1 MHTPSRTFVAAALL
15 LVPAA
20 FAQSTT
26 KLSASAGGTNG
37 NGPSALGTSP
47 DTLSPDGRFAVFA
60 SNSSNLVAGDT
71 NVLLDVFLRDTV
83 AGTIERTSVASGGL
97 ETNADSLSPA
107 VSDDGRFI
115 AFQSLATNLAAGD
128 FNSTWDVFVHD
139 RQTGVTTIVSVANS
153 GAIGNGASTSP
164 SISADGTLIAFESDA
179 TNLAVSDPNGATDV
193 FVRNLTTNST
203 RMVSRVPG
211 GALGNAASKAPAL
224 SGDGHFVAF
233 ESLAT
238 NLAPGATAAFSK
250 ILVIDLSAGGP
261 QLASVNSLGLAA
273 DAASTQPSISSNG
286 NRIAFMSTASNL
298 ATVPA
303 TTNNAFLRDRTAG
316 TTTLVNALPNGTV
329 ANGATSA
336 VRLADNGAFAALRS
350 TATNLTP
357 GHSGP
362 TSDAFV
368 VDLATGLSL
377 RASVPLTV
385 PGEPNGA
392 GIQAIGGVSSDGRF
406 TTFQSASTNLLA
418 GEPGDTIVDIYLR
431 NSLTTWYRD
440 IDADTYGN
448 TADSLAVLFPPSA
461 GYSLVP
467 GDCNDSNPA
476 VNPGAIETCNGID
489 DDCDGLS
496 DELAWNSYCSAG
508 ISGAGCVPT
517 ISASGFPSASGTSGF
532 TVQAAGVPGDK
543 QAVLIYGL
551 GQAATAYA
559 FGSTSTICVAP
570 PRARSINKPTGGTAG
585 QCNGSYSLDWLA
597 FMAANPGALGQPIQ
611 LGQTFYSQV
620 WYRDSGVPLNSNLT
634 AGVAFTLC
642 P

>member
-1 MHTPSRTFVAAALL
+1 MPTSSRTLVAAALL
-15 LVPAA
+15 LVPTAL
-20 FAQSTT
+20 AQSTT
-26 KLSASAGGTNG
+26 KLSASASGTNG

-60 SNSSNLVAGDT
+60 SNSSNLITGDT
-71 NVLLDVFLRDTV
+71 NLLLDIFLRDTV
-83 AGTIERTSVASGGL
+83 AGTVARASVATGGL
-97 ETNADSLSPA
+97 ESNADSLSPA

-115 AFQSLATNLAAGD
+115 AFQSQATNLAAGD
-128 FNSTWDVFVHD
+128 FNGTWDVFVHD
-139 RQTGVTTIVSVANS
+139 RQTGLTTIVSVANT

-164 SISADGTLIAFESDA
+164 SISGDGTLIAFESDA
-179 TNLAVSDPNGATDV
+179 TNLAVSDPNLATDV
-193 FVRNLTTNST
+193 FVRNLATSTT
-203 RMVSRVPG
+203 RMVSRIPG

-224 SGDGHFVAF
+224 SGDGRFVAF

-261 QLASVNSLGLAA
+261 QLASINAVGLAA
-273 DAASTQPSISSNG
+273 DAAATQPSISADG
-286 NRIAFMSTASNL
+286 NRIAFMSSASNL
-298 ATVPA
+298 APVSQTV
-303 TTNNAFLRDRTAG
+303 NNAFLRDRSAG
-316 TTTLVNALPNGTV
+316 TTTLVNALPGGTP
-329 ANGATSA
+329 ANGATTA
-336 VRLADNGAFAALRS
+336 VRLADSGAFAALLS
-350 TATNLTP
+350 TASNLTP
-357 GHSGP
+357 GHSG
-362 TSDAFV
+362 SIVDAFV

-377 RASVPLTV
+377 RASVPVTV

-392 GIQAIGGVSSDGRF
+392 GIQAIGGISSDGRF
-406 TTFQSASTNLLA
+406 TIFQSASTNLLA
-418 GEPGDTIVDIYLR
+418 GDPSDTIVDIYLR

-467 GDCNDSNPA
+467 GDCNDTNPA
-476 VNPGAIETCNGID
+476 VNPGAIETCNGVD
-489 DDCDGLS
+489 DDCDGS
-496 DELAWNSYCSAG
+496 VDELAWNSYCTAGPSSAG
-508 ISGAGCVPT
+508 CTPT
-517 ISASGFPSASGTSGF
+517 ITATGFPSASGTSGF
-532 TVQAAGVPGDK
+532 HVQAAGLPGNK
-543 QAVLIYGL
+543 QAVLVYGL
-551 GQAATAYA
+551 SPTAVVYA

-570 PRARSINKPTGGTAG
+570 PRARTVSQPTSGAAG

-597 FMAANPGALGQPIQ
+597 YMAANPGALGQPIQ

>member
-1 MHTPSRTFVAAALL
+1 MHNPFRTFVAAALL
-15 LVPAA
+15 LAPAA
-20 FAQSTT
+20 LAQSTT
-26 KLSASAGGTNG
+26 KLSASASGTNG

-60 SNSSNLVAGDT
+60 SNSSNLVTADT
-71 NVLLDVFLRDTV
+71 NLLLDVFLRDTV
-83 AGTIERTSVASGGL
+83 TGTVTRASVASGGL

-115 AFQSLATNLAAGD
+115 AFQSLASNLASGD

-139 RQTGVTTIVSVANS
+139 RQTGLTTIVSVANS
-153 GAIGNGASTSP
+153 GAIGNGASTNP
-164 SISADGTLIAFESDA
+164 SISGDGTLIAFASDA

-224 SGDGHFVAF
+224 SGDGRYVAF

-250 ILVIDLSAGGP
+250 ILVIDLNAGGP

-273 DAASTQPSISSNG
+273 DAGSTQPSLSSDG
-286 NRIAFMSTASNL
+286 SRIAFMSTASNL

-303 TTNNAFLRDRTAG
+303 ATNNAFLRDRTAG
-316 TTTLVNALPNGTV
+316 TTTLVNALPNGTP

-336 VRLADNGAFAALRS
+336 VRLADNGAFAVLLS
-350 TATNLTP
+350 TSSNLTP
-357 GHSGP
+357 GHSG
-362 TSDAFV
+362 TVADAFV
-368 VDLATGLSL
+368 VDLTTGLSL

-385 PGEPNGA
+385 PGEPNGT
-392 GIQAIGGVSSDGRF
+392 GIQSVGGVSDDGRLA
-406 TTFQSASTNLLA
+406 TFQSASTNLLV
-418 GEPGDTIVDIYLR
+418 GDPNDSVGDVYLR
-431 NSLTTWYRD
+431 DSLTNWYRD
-440 IDADTYGN
+440 VDGDTWGN
-448 TADSLAVLFPPSA
+448 SADSLAVIFPPTA

-476 VNPGAIETCNGID
+476 VNPGAVETCNGVD
-489 DDCDGLS
+489 DDCDGS
-496 DELAWNSYCSAG
+496 TDELAWSSYCAAG
-508 ISGAGCVPT
+508 TSVAGCLPT
-517 ISASGFPSASGTSGF
+517 ITATGFPSAANASGF
-532 TVQAAGVPGDK
+532 FLQASGLPGGK
-543 QAVLIYGL
+543 QAIAVYGL
-551 GQAATAYA
+551 APTAVAYA
-559 FGSTSTICVAP
+559 FGSTSTICVAS
-570 PRARSINKPTGGTAG
+570 PRARTLNLPTGGSAG
-585 QCNGSYSLDWLA
+585 QCNGGYSLDWLA
-597 FMAANPGALGQPIQ
+597 FMAANPSTLGQPIQ
-611 LGQTFYSQV
+611 PGQTFYAQV
-620 WYRDSGVPLNSNLT
+620 WYRDAGVVLNSNLT